1 METCRREGG
10 GEVYWSGE
18 PMGPAT
24 GPPVSLPL
32 FHVVLEQLSVKVSWL
47 STTSP
52 AREGPLTHVN

>member
-1 METCRREGG
+1 
-10 GEVYWSGE
+10 
-18 PMGPAT
+18 MGSAM